1 MALINPQHG
10 KLEKQSLGGIDIDV
24 AVAPRNRSSSSG
36 VLNRSIFIWRSVV
49 SLVRGMKVT
58 IGYFLRPSTVVTQQ
72 YPENRDT
79 LKMFDRFRGQLYL
92 IDDDNGYMR
101 CNGCNFCE
109 LACPNGSIILK
120 SRKNPATNTSELDRY
135 IWRLDSCTFC
145 NACIQ
150 ACPHDALGWTPD
162 FEGAVYDRRLL
173 VFQLN
178 KYAGPPSI
186 AIKRA
191 EKKGEGVE
199 ELKAT
204 TIPRRRYEGKIPLAG
219 SALPGVP
226 ALGSASEETA

>member
-1 MALINPQHG
+1 MAFINPKHG
-10 KLEKQSLGGIDIDV
+10 RPQTQTLGGLDIAV
-24 AVAPRNRSSSSG
+24 AVSPRNRTTSSG
-36 VLNRSIFIWRSVV
+36 MYNRTIFIWKAIV
-49 SLVRGMKVT
+49 SLVKGMKITLSYLV
-58 IGYFLRPSTVVTQQ
+58 RPSTVVTQQ

-120 SRKNPATNTSELDRY
+120 SRRNPATNTSELDRY

-150 ACPHDALGWTPD
+150 ACPHDALGWTPQ

-178 KYAGPPSI
+178 RYAGPPSI

-204 TIPRRRYEGKIPLAG
+204 AIPRKRYEGNIPLAG
-219 SALPGVP
+219 SSLPGVP
-226 ALGSASEETA
+226 ALGSISEEML

>member
-1 MALINPQHG
+1 MALINPKRG
-10 KLEKQSLGGIDIDV
+10 TPERQSLGGIDIDV
-24 AVAPRNRSSSSG
+24 TVAPRNQNSSTG
-36 VLNRSIFIWRSVV
+36 FVNRIVFIWRAVV
-49 SLVRGMKVT
+49 SLLRGMRIT
-58 IGYFLRPSTVVTQQ
+58 IGYLVRPSTVVTQQ

-120 SRKNPATNTSELDRY
+120 SRRNPATNTSELDRY

-150 ACPHDALGWTPD
+150 ACPHDALGWTQQ
-162 FEGAVYDRRLL
+162 FEGAVFDRRLL

-178 KYAGPPSI
+178 RYAGPPTI

-204 TIPRRRYEGKIPLAG
+204 AIPRRRYEGKIPLAG
-219 SALPGVP
+219 STLPGVP
-226 ALGSASEETA
+226 ALASALERKQ

>member
-1 MALINPQHG
+1 MALINPQHSHQA
-10 KLEKQSLGGIDIDV
+10 KQSLGGIDIDV
-24 AVAPRNRSSSSG
+24 TVAPRNRTSSSG
-36 VLNRSIFIWRSVV
+36 VVNRLVFVWRSFL
-49 SLVRGMKVT
+49 SLLKGMKIT
-58 IGYFLRPSTVVTQQ
+58 IGYFFRPSTVITQQ

-120 SRKNPATNTSELDRY
+120 SRKNPVSNTSELDRY
-135 IWRLDSCTFC
+135 IWRMDSCTFC

-150 ACPHDALGWTPD
+150 ACPHDALGWKQD
-162 FEGAVYDRRLL
+162 FEGAVFDRRLL

-178 KYAGPPSI
+178 TVAGPPSI
-186 AIKRA
+186 AFKRA

-204 TIPRRRYEGKIPLAG
+204 MEPRGRYEWKAPLAG
-219 SALPGVP
+219 TALPGVP
-226 ALGSASEETA
+226 SLGTPKEKS